1 MHRSLVIIS
10 LGAGVGMLQ
19 ELPETIPALSTIIQ
33 SGKKFRACQ
42 CGVCRAM
49 YSLRESAGE
58 NIKIPVE
65 LFLK

>member
-1 MHRSLVIIS
+1 
-10 LGAGVGMLQ
+10 MLQ